1 MTYYG
6 AKELQ
11 ASFDTV
17 RRNTITIAEE
27 IPAEKYTFRA
37 SPDTK
42 SVGEMLAHVAAA
54 PMWQIDMHSQRVSA
68 VDFAYLGR
76 CPAEGQVAEQAL
88 GTDENAIVKALRDNG
103 DRMSR
108 FLGGLSEAT
117 LQESVSF
124 PPPVQ
129 PSMKARFEML
139 LGIKEHEMHHRAQL
153 MLIERMI
160 GIVPHL
166 TRAREAFRAQAA
178 GGAR

>member
-6 AKELQ
+6 ANNLQ

-17 RRNTITIAEE
+17 RKNTITIAEE
-27 IPAEKYTFRA
+27 IPAEKYSFRA

-42 SVGEMLAHVAAA
+42 TVAEMLAHLAVA
-54 PMWQIDMHSQRVSA
+54 PMWHIEATNEHLTHF
-68 VDFAYLGR
+68 DFAYFSARMAAGI
-76 CPAEGQVAEQAL
+76 AQEQAL
-88 GTDENAIVKALRDNG
+88 TTKEAIVKTLRENG
-103 DRMSR
+103 EKLSA
-108 FLGGLSEAT
+108 FLGSLSEET
-117 LQESVSF
+117 LQETVSF

-129 PSMKARFEML
+129 PATKTRFELL

-160 GIVPHL
+160 GIVPHI
-166 TRAREAFRAQAA
+166 TRAREAFRAQSAG